1 MMPVKAIMTFW
12 GVTETGDRKSS
23 EVTVMASMFQLQEH
37 LYGFILNEHGYVTR
51 NTLAWFTHV

>member
-1 MMPVKAIMTFW
+1 MPVKTIMAFR

-23 EVTVMASMFQLQEH
+23 EVTVMASVPQLQEH
-37 LYGFILNEHGYVTR
+37 LYCFILNQHGYVTS